1 MSQLRTSR
9 PAGSPV
15 TLAAASAGLLTVG
28 TLLLQVLTGL
38 GAASIGG
45 DPEAAAASAVTFRG
59 CMVLITVFLVTAVVT
74 ARGLRAATRST
85 VPAVATGTLV
95 AYLVLGALSPGR
107 VTLSLLI
114 SESTTIG
121 LITDGVLFLA
131 AALIGVGFSVWR
143 HGNA

>member
-1 MSQLRTSR
+1 MSQLRTGR

-15 TLAAASAGLLTVG
+15 ALAAASAGLLTVC

-45 DPEAAAASAVTFRG
+45 DPDVAATSAVTFRG
-59 CMVLITVFLVTAVVT
+59 CAVLIMVSLATAVMT

-85 VPAVATGTLV
+85 LAAVATGALV
-95 AYLVLGALSPGR
+95 AYVVLAILSPGH
-107 VTLSLLI
+107 VTLARLVSDAPAI
-114 SESTTIG
+114 C

-131 AALIGVGFSVWR
+131 VALVGVGFSVWR
-143 HGNA
+143 NSEA